1 MKNSIQHIF
10 FDLDHTL
17 WDFEKNSQLAFARI
31 FDANYPHIHLD
42 DFIAAYMP
50 INKACWQLYQV
61 DQMSHDELRYQRLKQ
76 SFDALAVAISDH
88 EINQIATDYIHY
100 LPDFNHL
107 FDDAHEVLRYLQSN
121 YHLHIITNG
130 FAEVQQRKIHHSG
143 LQKYFQTIT
152 NSEMAGVKKPH
163 PNIFEFALS
172 LANTN
177 KENAIMIGDCI
188 DADVRGAMAFGMQ
201 AVLFD
206 ENEIHSS
213 EEEIIVIK
221 HLLELKKIL

>member
-1 MKNSIQHIF
+1 MMYQHLF

-130 FAEVQQRKIHHSG
+130 FAEVQYRKMHQSN
-143 LQKYFQTIT
+143 LTPYFKTIT
-152 NSEMAGVKKPH
+152 NSELAGAKKPN
-163 PNIFEFALS
+163 PIIFEHALQVAS
-172 LANTN
+172 ATKSNSV
-177 KENAIMIGDCI
+177 MIGDSL
-188 DADVRGAMAFGMQ
+188 DADVLGALDFGMQ
-201 AVLFD
+201 VVFFNPL
-206 ENEIHSS
+206 NEAAAADICQ
-213 EEEIIVIK
+213 INQLID
-221 HLLELKKIL
+221 LKNIF

>member
-130 FAEVQQRKIHHSG
+130 FAEVQYRKMHQSN
-143 LQKYFQTIT
+143 LTPYFKTIT
-152 NSEMAGVKKPH
+152 NSELAGAKKPN
-163 PNIFEFALS
+163 PIIFEHALQVAS
-172 LANTN
+172 ATKSNSV
-177 KENAIMIGDCI
+177 MIGDSL
-188 DADVRGAMAFGMQ
+188 DADVLGALDFGMQ
-201 AVLFD
+201 AVFFNPL
-206 ENEIHSS
+206 NEAAAADICQ
-213 EEEIIVIK
+213 INQLID
-221 HLLELKKIL
+221 LKNIF